1 MLVLK
6 RAPGG
11 FQGGVGAQAVILKL
25 ALATATDAGAAAY
38 RCPAWMSFAMG
49 INAVQFGGV
58 DLPLA
63 VLVLSN

>member
-49 INAVQFGGV
+49 DKCGAVRRGRSATRRSR
-58 DLPLA
+58 P
-63 VLVLSN
+63 